1 MKRIFALLSILSV
14 MCLCVACSEKTTD
27 TPQTLD
33 SSTSQSEDTPT
44 STEQKDPEMQVQKIV
59 LHGQDVTYDQFP
71 IPTAEAFGLTGED
84 AALFDAVTEIYNAQT
99 NAASFSEN
107 NTDFSMASM
116 EVYEKSANAD
126 GSTTYYGH
134 FLRHDYYDLG
144 AGLDD
149 LSAPV
154 YQLYTSQW
162 NPASLTLDKEG
173 KLVEFHEAPEGSDS
187 SPAWD
192 KAIRDLCGP
201 MTELADYFLE
211 VSDNYSK
218 EPTCIPN
225 LTADEMVMQYLNTY
239 FTAS

>member
-14 MCLCVACSEKTTD
+14 MCFCVACGERTTD
-27 TPQTLD
+27 TPQTPPD
-33 SSTSQSEDTPT
+33 SNTPQSEDTPT
-44 STEQKDPEMQVQKIV
+44 STEQQDPEMQAQKIA

-71 IPTAEAFGLTGED
+71 IPAAEAFGLTGED
-84 AALFDAVTEIYNAQT
+84 AILFDAVTEIYNAQT

-116 EVYEKSANAD
+116 KVYEKSANTD

-154 YQLYTSQW
+154 YELHTSHW
-162 NPASLTLDKEG
+162 NPASLTLDQAG
-173 KLVEFHEAPEGSDS
+173 KLVEFHEAPES
-187 SPAWD
+187 SNSWD

-211 VSDNYSK
+211 VTDSYSK
-218 EPTCIPN
+218 EPVCIPD
-225 LTADEMVMQYLNTY
+225 LTPDEMVMQYLNTY
-239 FTAS
+239 FTAP